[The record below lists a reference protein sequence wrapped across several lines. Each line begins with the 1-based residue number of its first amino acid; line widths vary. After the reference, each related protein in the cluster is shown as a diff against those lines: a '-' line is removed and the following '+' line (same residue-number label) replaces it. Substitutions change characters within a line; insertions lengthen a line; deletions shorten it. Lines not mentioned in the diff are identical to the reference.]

1 MKTIILSAG
10 QGTRLLPL
18 TADRPKCLLEVAEGV
33 TILGWQLTQLAKAG
47 VDEVVVVTG
56 YGADLVEEEI
66 QRHRGLLNVRSLV
79 NPAFDQTD
87 NLGSAWQARG
97 EMDQDFIILNGD
109 TLFTAPVV
117 ERLCAADPVPVR
129 TTISR
134 KLSFDADDMKV
145 IVENEQLVAI
155 GKQLD
160 HADANAESIGM
171 ILFRNQGVTWFRE
184 AACEAMA
191 EKRPD
196 ENRYYLSLIDALA
209 RRHCINV
216 IDAHQQ
222 EWTEVDFIKDLDAA
236 RDIVRNWQA
245 GSVAG
250 LVPNPN
256 GFAGALEPSSQ
267 LSTC

>member
-18 TADRPKCLLEVAEGV
+18 TENRPKCLLEVTEGT

-56 YGADLVEEEI
+56 YGAELVEQEI
-66 QRHRGLLNVRSLV
+66 EKYRELLNVRSLL
-79 NPAFDQTD
+79 NPDFDRMD

-109 TLFTAPVV
+109 TLFVSPVV

-134 KLSFDADDMKV
+134 KASFDGDDMKV
-145 IVENEQLVAI
+145 IVENDRLVAI

-160 HADANAESIGM
+160 HTDANAESIGM

-184 AACEAMA
+184 AACEAIA
-191 EKRPD
+191 ERRPN
-196 ENRYYLSLIDALA
+196 ENRYYLSLIDSLA
-209 RRHCINV
+209 RRHCIDV
-216 IDAHQQ
+216 IDALQ
-222 EWTEVDFIKDLDAA
+222 EEWAEVDFIEDLETA
-236 RDIVRNWQA
+236 RDFVRDWKAGPDKDHNPQA
-245 GSVAG
+245 FTETTR
-250 LVPNPN
+250 L
-256 GFAGALEPSSQ
+256 PSP
-267 LSTC
+267 LSSC

>member
-56 YGADLVEEEI
+56 YGAELVEAEI
-66 QRHRGLLNVRSLV
+66 LKYRALVNVRSIF
-79 NPAFDQTD
+79 NAGFDQTD

-109 TLFTAPVV
+109 TLFIAPVV
-117 ERLCAADPVPVR
+117 ERLCAAEPVPVR

-134 KLSFDADDMKV
+134 KTSFDGDDMKV
-145 IVENEQLVAI
+145 IVENEQLVAV
-155 GKQLD
+155 GKLLD
-160 HADANAESIGM
+160 PADANAESIGM
-171 ILFRNQGVTWFRE
+171 ILFRNQGVTWFRD

-191 EKRPD
+191 ERRPN
-196 ENRYYLSLIDALA
+196 ENRYYLALIDALA
-209 RRHCINV
+209 RRYCIDV
-216 IDAHQQ
+216 IDALPE
-222 EWTEVDFIKDLDAA
+222 EWAEVDFIKDLDTA
-236 RDIVRNWQA
+236 RNVIRDWEA
-245 GSVAG
+245 GSSVAG
-250 LVPNPN
+250 DLQAFGETC
-256 GFAGALEPSSQ
+256 GFPPQ